1 MPTIEE
7 KLFYYSKWL
16 FLFVVLLSIAL
27 LSMFLVPQLLQSETT
42 QPEQTQTEV
51 TITNINTGETISATE
66 DFELTLNNVSK
77 DVTYT
82 ITNPTAQI
90 PIVSGQYRVNLS
102 HKYYTVETETITVS
116 NQNTETLEFRV
127 VPNTLT
133 LEFADPVTGKIMYN
147 NETYSLKNEESF
159 TIPQQI
165 ETGDQT
171 YTVDI
176 EGYQTQTNT
185 IEVTGTTTVTI
196 QTE

>member
-16 FLFVVLLSIAL
+16 FLFVVLLSVAL

-51 TITNINTGETISATE
+51 TITNINTGDPISNTDE
-66 DFELTLNNVSK
+66 FELTLNNVSK
-77 DVTYT
+77 DVSYT
-82 ITNPTAQI
+82 ITEPTVQI
-90 PIVSGQYRVNLS
+90 PIVSGQYRVDLT
-102 HKYYTVETETITVS
+102 HEYYTVETGTITVAD
-116 NQNTETLEFRV
+116 QNTETLEFRV
-127 VPNTLT
+127 IPNTLT
-133 LEFADPVTGKIMYN
+133 LEFSEPVTGEIMYN
-147 NETYSLKNEESF
+147 NETYSITNEDSF

-171 YTVDI
+171 YTLNI
-176 EGYQTQTNT
+176 EGYQPQTNT